1 LTSGKTKK
9 YTMKNLKLI
18 LLTGLILICFSF
30 EIPKGWFVSG
40 NSPNSYEM
48 GIDVGTGQTGGNA
61 ATIKSV
67 KKKISGFGTLMQQI
81 KPDKFLG
88 QRIKMTGFVKSE
100 NVKNFAGLWLR
111 VDRGA
116 KPVSFDN
123 MQQRPIKGT
132 TEWKQYEIVLD
143 VPKDATGISFGALLT
158 GTGQIWFDNLTFE
171 IVDDSVK
178 PTSSINSKESSFNTL
193 REPENLEFEE

>member
-1 LTSGKTKK
+1 
-9 YTMKNLKLI
+9 MKNLKMI
-18 LLTGLILICFSF
+18 LFTGLVLICFSF

-40 NSPNSYEM
+40 NSPKSYEM
-48 GIDVGTGQTGGNA
+48 GVDVGKGQSGGNA

-67 KKKISGFGTLMQQI
+67 EKKISGFGTLMQQI

-88 QRIKMTGFVKSE
+88 QRIKMTGYVKSE
-100 NVKNFAGLWLR
+100 NVKKAAALWLR

-132 TEWKQYEIVLD
+132 SEWKQYEIVLD

-158 GTGQIWFDNLTFE
+158 GTGQIWFDSLSFE
-171 IVDDSVK
+171 IVDDTVP
-178 PTSSINSKESSFNTL
+178 PTSQINSRESSFNTVS
-193 REPENLEFEE
+193 EPVNLGFEE

>member
-1 LTSGKTKK
+1 
-9 YTMKNLKLI
+9 MKNLKII
-18 LLTGLILICFSF
+18 LFAGLILICFSF

-48 GIDVGTGQTGGNA
+48 GIDKGQGQNGGNA

-67 KKKISGFGTLMQQI
+67 DKKISGFGTLMQQI
-81 KPDKFLG
+81 KPNKYAG
-88 QRIKMTGFVKSE
+88 QRVRMTGFVKSE
-100 NVKNFAGLWLR
+100 NVKKSAALWLR

-123 MQQRPIKGT
+123 MQHRPIKGT
-132 TEWKQYEIVLD
+132 SEWKQYEIVLD

-158 GTGQIWFDNLTFE
+158 GTGQIWFDSLSFE
-171 IVDDSVK
+171 IVDDTVK
-178 PTSSINSKESSFNTL
+178 PTGSINSKESSFNTVE
-193 REPENLEFEE
+193 EPVNLGFEE